1 MVPSDHLTARFG
13 GLRLGEFVLRAGKL
27 ALFGD
32 ADFGREGFFA
42 GGSVGG
48 AVEEAAQVAD
58 TCLEFVDGTGFF
70 EGFAAAEVVGLLA
83 FARVGF
89 VAGEEVLAGGV
100 DVVGA
105 AFGGGHFWQWGRGV
119 ASGFCC

>member
-1 MVPSDHLTARFG
+1 M
-13 GLRLGEFVLRAGKL
+13 LRAGEL

-42 GGSVGG
+42 GCGVGG

-58 TCLEFVDGTGFF
+58 GGFELVDRAGFF
-70 EGFAAAEVVGLLA
+70 KGFGAAEVGGFLA
-83 FARVGF
+83 FARVGI
-89 VAGEEVLAGGV
+89 VAWEEVLAGGV

-105 AFGGGHFWQWGRGV
+105 AFCGGHFGGWGEKALLISCGWEE
-119 ASGFCC
+119 FCGGL